1 MGMRISNHLCRIHLA
16 GHLADKLMSLM
27 TFLLSNKYTGHLI
40 KQIKEHQKWR
50 IIAILEWT
58 AHNMELDS
66 IQIAGDPLAGVLEWM
81 LKIKILR
88 HFLGLIQ
95 GEVSDLL
102 HQIRAI
108 LWETHNKIFLLPISN
123 KMGQEWPINRGH
135 HLEIILDKIIT
146 SLQVNN
152 SHQEWHLKIHH
163 QDNQTINNQFLED
176 SKLMSEEVMV
186 DHVLDPP
193 QLE

>member
-1 MGMRISNHLCRIHLA
+1 M
-16 GHLADKLMSLM
+16 
-27 TFLLSNKYTGHLI
+27 FLLSNKSTGRLI
-40 KQIKEHQKWR
+40 NQIKEHQKWR
-50 IIAILEWT
+50 IIVILEWT

-66 IQIAGDPLAGVLEWM
+66 IQIAGDPLAGVLEWI

-88 HFLGLIQ
+88 PCLGLIR
-95 GEVSDLL
+95 GEGSDLL
-102 HQIRAI
+102 HQIRVI
-108 LWETHNKIFLLPISN
+108 QWGTHNKIFLLRTNN
-123 KMGQEWPINRGH
+123 KMGQEWPINRGR